1 MVEDRVTDGERI
13 AELLSSELHGR
24 EDGPL
29 ARVAVVDPVE
39 DVDPAADGALAYRV
53 EVGGEALASV
63 HVHPERVHLAF
74 VGRQDA
80 AAEAARDADLRVRPK
95 ATRPPETLMFVESG
109 AAVKVAADVV
119 AALA

>member
-24 EDGPL
+24 EDGAL

-39 DVDPAADGALAYRV
+39 DVDPTVDGELVYRV
-53 EVGGEALASV
+53 EADGETLASV

-74 VGRQDA
+74 ATRQDA
-80 AAEAARDADLRVRPK
+80 AAEAARDADIRVRPK

-109 AAVKVAADVV
+109 AAVKAAADVV